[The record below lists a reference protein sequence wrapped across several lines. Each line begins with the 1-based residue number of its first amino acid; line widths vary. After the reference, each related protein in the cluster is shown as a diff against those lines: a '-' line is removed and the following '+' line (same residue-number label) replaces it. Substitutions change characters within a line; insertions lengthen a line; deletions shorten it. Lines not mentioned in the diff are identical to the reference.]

1 VFGSTKTRISIRPVK
16 VDELDELAELYR
28 ELAGKRTDPGKMREN
43 FEWMQSNPD
52 YIVLGVKD
60 AGGLIG
66 SLMGI
71 VCQDIVGE
79 CRPFMV
85 IENVIVSRRYRRR
98 GIGKGLMRKIEKIAR
113 ERDCYYIMFVS
124 KNQREEAHRFYE
136 SLGYGLDFVRGFKKY
151 LAPPPSKS
159 LQKLLKPIDT

>member
-1 VFGSTKTRISIRPVK
+1 MSGLTNTRISIRPVK
-16 VDELDELAELYR
+16 IDELDELAELYR
-28 ELAGKRTDPGKMREN
+28 ELAGKGTDPGKMKEN

-52 YIVLGVKD
+52 YIVLGAQG
-60 AGGLIG
+60 AGELIG

-98 GIGKGLMRKIEKIAR
+98 GIGKRLMRKIEEIAR
-113 ERDCYYIMFVS
+113 ERNCYYIMFVS
-124 KNQREEAHRFYE
+124 KSQRGEAHRFYE

-151 LAPPPSKS
+151 LAPRSSQS
-159 LQKLLKPIDT
+159 LTETS

>member
-1 VFGSTKTRISIRPVK
+1 MSGLTNTRISIRPVK
-16 VDELDELAELYR
+16 IDELDELAELYR
-28 ELAGKRTDPGKMREN
+28 ELAGKGTDPGKMKKH

-52 YIVLGVKD
+52 YIVLGAKG
-60 AGGLIG
+60 AGELIG

-98 GIGKGLMRKIEKIAR
+98 GIGKRLMRKIEEIAR
-113 ERDCYYIMFVS
+113 ERNCYYIMFVS
-124 KNQREEAHRFYE
+124 KSQRGEAHRFYE
-136 SLGYGLDFVRGFKKY
+136 SLGYGLDFARRFKKY
-151 LAPPPSKS
+151 LVPPPSKLS
-159 LQKLLKPIDT
+159 TETS